1 MNDDLGLFD
10 PATEAA
16 EDDRP
21 RRRGRPPGK
30 PGGKARPRRRSTWVA
45 VITVLVLVLGGA
57 AYGAAQL
64 LGLTGYA
71 DYSGDGDADLIVQ
84 VQPGDS
90 TSAIGNRLQQAGVVA
105 SARAFT
111 KAAASDSRV
120 RSLQPGYYLMRTHM
134 SGKAAVARMVD
145 PHTRVSGV
153 EIRAGYQLDDVTAP
167 DGSTDKG
174 ILSRIADA
182 SCTDL
187 GGKKSC
193 VSSDELHKVAET
205 ADPAALGVPDW
216 AIPDVQRA
224 DPRHRLEGLIA
235 PGIYDVKPG
244 ASAFDVLK
252 SVVTTSAQRWRAIG
266 MPQVAGDTG
275 FRPYEVLI
283 MASLVQREAI
293 VPDFGKVARVTYN
306 RLAIGMPLGYDSTI
320 NYVLDRPMIT
330 TKTADRNAPGPYNT
344 YLNSGLPPTPI
355 GTPSPEAL
363 TATAHPPKGSW
374 LFFVKCQKD
383 GTSCFAD
390 TPEQHD
396 QNVRDAQARGI
407 F

>member
-16 EDDRP
+16 EDDPPRP
-21 RRRGRPPGK
+21 RGRPRPAR
-30 PGGKARPRRRSTWVA
+30 GGTARRRRRSTWVA
-45 VITVLVLVLGGA
+45 VIAVLVVVLGGG

-64 LGLTGYA
+64 LGFTGYA
-71 DYSGDGDADLIVQ
+71 DYPGDGDADTIVQ

-90 TSAIGNRLQQAGVVA
+90 TSAIADRLQQAGVVA

-111 KAAASDSRV
+111 KAAADDSRV
-120 RSLQPGYYLMRTHM
+120 RSLQPGYYLMKTGM
-134 SGKAAVARMVD
+134 SGRTAVARMVD
-145 PHTRVSGV
+145 PQTRVSGV
-153 EIRAGYQLDDVTAP
+153 EIRAGYQLSDVTAP
-167 DGSTDKG
+167 DGSTGKG
-174 ILSRIADA
+174 ILSRLADA
-182 SCTDL
+182 TCTDV

-193 VSSDELHKVAET
+193 VAVDDLRKVAET

-216 AIPDVQRA
+216 AVPDVSKA

-235 PGIYDVKPG
+235 PGIYDIKPG
-244 ASAFDVLK
+244 ANAFDVLK
-252 SVVTTSAQRWRAIG
+252 SVITTSAQRWQATG
-266 MPQVAGDTG
+266 MPSIAGDTG
-275 FRPYEVLI
+275 FRPYDVLI

-293 VPDFGKVARVTYN
+293 TPDFGRVARVTYN
-306 RLAIGMPLGYDSTI
+306 RLAVGIPLGYDSTI

-330 TKTADRNAPGPYNT
+330 TRTADRQAPGPYNT

-355 GTPSPEAL
+355 GTPSPEAFA
-363 TATAHPPKGSW
+363 ATAHPPKGSW

-390 TPEQHD
+390 TSEQHD